1 VKKAKVPR
9 PKTDAQILLETH
21 LKELG
26 LEFISEF
33 KFHPSRKW
41 RFDYYIMQRGFA
53 NFTVSSWGIEIEGGI
68 FQNGRNGSG
77 GIGRHTRGAGYV
89 KDMEKYNFAAIAGY
103 RVLRFTPQQV
113 LDGTARAFIAEHC
126 V

>member
-9 PKTDAQILLETH
+9 PKTDAQILLEIH

-26 LEFISEF
+26 FTVAPEYQFS
-33 KFHPSRKW
+33 PSRKW
-41 RFDYYIMQRGFA
+41 RFDYMAISLGLA
-53 NFTVSSWGIEIEGGI
+53 SVKWGIEIEGGI
-68 FQNGRNGSG
+68 FQNGRKGSG